1 MDKLRKEKEAE
12 NKRAFQTHQQIM
24 RENLQKHME
33 TKSSD
38 EDQRI
43 AETVQKQLAK
53 RDVSTQFADKILKEK
68 HLMQAE
74 QREKQLKYMEA
85 TRDIYTHTVEQM
97 AELEHRKRCSEEMDK
112 EMLKQRIIQDQKVRW
127 ASTSS
132 PWFSC

>member
-12 NKRAFQTHQQIM
+12 NKRAFQAHQQIM

-53 RDVSTQFADKILKEK
+53 RDVSVLLAD
-68 HLMQAE
+68 
-74 QREKQLKYMEA
+74 
-85 TRDIYTHTVEQM
+85 
-97 AELEHRKRCSEEMDK
+97 
-112 EMLKQRIIQDQKVRW
+112 
-127 ASTSS
+127 
-132 PWFSC
+132 